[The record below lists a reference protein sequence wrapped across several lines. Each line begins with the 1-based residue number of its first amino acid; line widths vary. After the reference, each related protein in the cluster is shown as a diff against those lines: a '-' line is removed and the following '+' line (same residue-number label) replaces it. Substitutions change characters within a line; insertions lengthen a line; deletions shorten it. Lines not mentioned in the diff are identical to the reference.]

1 MAEINQIKIDLLI
14 NTANAAESIGAQK
27 KAIRDLLSEMG
38 QIDQGSDAFRR
49 LSQAAGELQDQMSDT
64 RSQAKFFADDMKNL
78 SGLAAVGRGIAGGF
92 AVLQGTMGLLSGE
105 SEELQK
111 AMQKVQITMGII
123 QGIQEVA
130 TLLNKDETASIFL
143 KNIANK
149 LFNRTKQ
156 EQVVTEVAANTT
168 TATGTIV
175 NNANTG
181 SVVAATTA
189 TRIWNAVLRM
199 NPIVLI
205 ITALAA
211 LAVGIYSFIT
221 ATDKAKAAND
231 AYNKT
236 LEYQNELYKISRER
250 QEADIDAR
258 IRLAESEGK
267 SAKDMLALALEKS
280 NTEETND
287 ANELKRLQKQIDFK
301 KKQRTNAF
309 MDSKDETA
317 NAINEEIKATQKQVD
332 IIEKKFEFQAG
343 VGNKYYVDR
352 KILQNKYDDQSV
364 KDTQTTNKKISD
376 AQTKAQA
383 DLLAK
388 RKEFAAKML
397 ETDQY
402 IKDQQIQINTND
414 INAIE
419 NKYAK
424 ELALLEDANKKKAAE
439 LVKQNDT
446 EISTLKTAIQTRYG
460 LNTAAYNAQLSAT
473 GVSGIQIAQ
482 MNANLQTQLKQN
494 EAAGL
499 KERNETLKRF
509 EEERLLIL
517 QQTTKAIISPEE
529 FTRFTEYINDE
540 INKVPPPFKF
550 WNIETKKW
558 QEAAYE
564 ASDAAK
570 ELMKSFK
577 TSGEIEELNDG
588 IENTKSKIQEAETN
602 LKKLKEGIKLTG
614 EEFQLI
620 PPVERED
627 ESGQTTEESLS
638 RSISK
643 LKGELAGLET
653 TLKNDVAYKTS
664 EEGLKRLT
672 RGYIEM
678 SQEVVD
684 ASGRTEEFMNNT
696 PFSNI
701 VENIKNGG
709 EDVSKAIDDFSK
721 SVYGKVPEVLKDLFT
736 MDEMSQ
742 QDSLQK
748 TKEYNVKIASL
759 YLDKYKVISD
769 ITKGVP
775 VEEFTVPKDNSVE
788 ELTKVKA
795 NTDKL
800 KAALDLRYNTLKKAA
815 QQAYEDELFAE
826 YQKYSKGEIT
836 AEQYGKNLEH
846 IKQKNTDN
854 LLDIELAYGNLS
866 QEQLA
871 SAEQKKIATIKAAL
885 DKEKAIR
892 TRSNDVWIQTTQATI
907 NEINKILQGLYQ
919 EDINRVGSAYDYK
932 RSILEQ
938 EKADYEFAQSE
949 HTVAEMQ
956 KLAKDAEFRL
966 RKDELDK
973 EQAAAER
980 SIKIKQFNA
989 QKATDAIQIGINTTM
1004 AISKTVAELG
1014 GVGALTPA
1022 GIALLAGLFVQG
1034 AAAATFVLSQQPAFA
1049 SGGLVVGE
1057 GGPKDDKISARLS
1070 NGESVINARSTAMY
1084 KPILSAIN
1092 QAGGGVAFP
1101 MANGGIATPEM
1112 ITGDGGSDMREF
1124 KQLLY
1129 DIASRPIETYVK
1141 EASVTNAQT
1150 SISRQNR
1157 RTSF

>member
-1 MAEINQIKIDLLI
+1 
-14 NTANAAESIGAQK
+14 
-27 KAIRDLLSEMG
+27 
-38 QIDQGSDAFRR
+38 
-49 LSQAAGELQDQMSDT
+49 
-64 RSQAKFFADDMKNL
+64 MKNL

-156 EQVVTEVAANTT
+156 EQVVTEVAANTVT
-168 TATGTIV
+168 NASTIA

-211 LAVGIYSFIT
+211 LAVGIYAFVT
-221 ATDKAKAAND
+221 ATDKSKAAND
-231 AYNKT
+231 ALNST
-236 LEYQNELYKISRER
+236 LEFQNELYRISKER
-250 QEADIDAR
+250 QEANIEAR
-258 IRLAESEGK
+258 IKLAESEGK
-267 SAKDMLALALEKS
+267 SAKDILALELEKS
-280 NTEETND
+280 NNEEAND
-287 ANELKRLQKQIDFK
+287 AASLKRLQKTIERK
-301 KKQRTNAF
+301 KKLRLDAIF
-309 MDSKDETA
+309 DGKDETA
-317 NAINEEIKATQKQVD
+317 TAINDEVKALQKEAD
-332 IIEKKFEFQAG
+332 AIEKNFEFRAG

-352 KILQNKYDDQSV
+352 KILQNKYDTQSV
-364 KDTQTTNKKISD
+364 KDTETTNKKVSD

-388 RKEFAAKML
+388 RKEFAVKML
-397 ETDQY
+397 AADQY
-402 IKDQQIQINTND
+402 IKDQQSEINTES

-439 LVKQNDT
+439 LVKENDD
-446 EISTLKTAIQTRYG
+446 EISKLKDAIALRYG
-460 LNTAAYNAQLSAT
+460 LNSAAYKTQLSAT

-482 MNANLQTQLKQN
+482 MNANLQIQLKQN
-494 EAAGL
+494 EEAGL
-499 KERNETLKRF
+499 KQRNETLKRF
-509 EEERLLIL
+509 EEERFAIL

-529 FTRFTEYINDE
+529 FTRFTEYINDQIKE
-540 INKVPPPFKF
+540 PMKEFLNTEQIEKYNSKIDGMNRALKEMIDVKVRL
-550 WNIETKKW
+550 
-558 QEAAYE
+558 QA
-564 ASDAAK
+564 
-570 ELMKSFK
+570 
-577 TSGEIEELNDG
+577 GEIIAPVGVGPDQLSTVEDYETA
-588 IENTKSKIQEAETN
+588 ITK
-602 LKKLKEGIKLTG
+602 LEGSIAALYG
-614 EEFQLI
+614 QL
-620 PPVERED
+620 
-627 ESGQTTEESLS
+627 Q
-638 RSISK
+638 
-643 LKGELAGLET
+643 
-653 TLKNDVAYKTS
+653 NDVALKTS
-664 EEGLKRLT
+664 EEGIKKLVRA
-672 RGYIEM
+672 Y
-678 SQEVVD
+678 
-684 ASGRTEEFMNNT
+684 ASTIDVKGKMVMTPEEFEANKLNLQKGMFYLVGAVKEGNQD
-696 PFSNI
+696 I
-701 VENIKNGG
+701 
-709 EDVSKAIDDFSK
+709 SKALDKFEKD
-721 SVYGKVPEVLKDLFT
+721 VYGKVPTILKQLFSV
-736 MDEMSQ
+736 DEDSQ
-742 QDSLQK
+742 SESLKK
-748 TKEYNVKIASL
+748 TDVYNVKMAAL
-759 YLDKYKVISD
+759 YLDKYKVIND
-769 ITKGVP
+769 ITKGQKI
-775 VEEFTVPKDNSVE
+775 EEFTVPDPKKGKDPLKTE
-788 ELTKVKA
+788 EENKKA
-795 NTDKL
+795 ADLEISRTRDNTDKL
-800 KAALDLRYNTLKKAA
+800 KKALDLRYLTLKKAA
-815 QQAYEDELFAE
+815 QQAYEDQLFAE
-826 YQKYSKGEIT
+826 YQLYAKGEIS
-836 AEQYGKNLEH
+836 AEEYGKGLEY

-854 LLDIELAYGNLS
+854 LLDIDLAYGVLS

-871 SAEQKKIATIKAAL
+871 TAEQKKIATIKAAA

-892 TRSNDVWIQTTQATI
+892 QRSNDVWIQTTQATI
-907 NEINKILQGLYQ
+907 NEVNKILQGLYQ
-919 EDINRVGSAYDYK
+919 TDINRVGSAYDYK
-932 RSILEQ
+932 RKVLED
-938 EKADYEFAQSE
+938 EKKDYDAKQAQY
-949 HTVAEMQ
+949 TVAEIQ
-956 KLAKDAEFRL
+956 KQAKDDEFRL

-980 SIKIKQFNA
+980 SIKIKQFNT

-1022 GIALLAGLFVQG
+1022 GIALITGLFVQG
-1034 AAAATFVLSQQPAFA
+1034 AAAAGFVLAQQPAFA

-1112 ITGDGGSDMREF
+1112 ITTDGGSDIREF

-1141 EASVTNAQT
+1141 ESSVTNAQT

>member
-1 MAEINQIKIDLLI
+1 
-14 NTANAAESIGAQK
+14 
-27 KAIRDLLSEMG
+27 
-38 QIDQGSDAFRR
+38 
-49 LSQAAGELQDQMSDT
+49 
-64 RSQAKFFADDMKNL
+64 
-78 SGLAAVGRGIAGGF
+78 
-92 AVLQGTMGLLSGE
+92 
-105 SEELQK
+105 
-111 AMQKVQITMGII
+111 
-123 QGIQEVA
+123 
-130 TLLNKDETASIFL
+130 
-143 KNIANK
+143 
-149 LFNRTKQ
+149 
-156 EQVVTEVAANTT
+156 
-168 TATGTIV
+168 
-175 NNANTG
+175 
-181 SVVAATTA
+181 
-189 TRIWNAVLRM
+189 
-199 NPIVLI
+199 
-205 ITALAA
+205 
-211 LAVGIYSFIT
+211 
-221 ATDKAKAAND
+221 
-231 AYNKT
+231 
-236 LEYQNELYKISRER
+236 
-250 QEADIDAR
+250 
-258 IRLAESEGK
+258 
-267 SAKDMLALALEKS
+267 
-280 NTEETND
+280 
-287 ANELKRLQKQIDFK
+287 
-301 KKQRTNAF
+301 
-309 MDSKDETA
+309 
-317 NAINEEIKATQKQVD
+317 
-332 IIEKKFEFQAG
+332 
-343 VGNKYYVDR
+343 VDR
-352 KILQNKYDDQSV
+352 KILQNKYDTQIV
-364 KDTQTTNKKISD
+364 KDTETTNKKISD
-376 AQTKAQA
+376 AQAKSQA

-388 RKEFAAKML
+388 QKEFAAKML
-397 ETDQY
+397 GVDQY
-402 IKDQQIQINTND
+402 IAEQLQEINESD
-414 INAIE
+414 ISAIE

-424 ELALLEDANKKKAAE
+424 ELALLENANKKKAAE
-439 LVKQNDT
+439 LVKDNDAQ
-446 EISTLKTAIQTRYG
+446 IAIVKTGIADRYG
-460 LNTAAYNAQLSAT
+460 LNTASYKAQLAAEEAV
-473 GVSGIQIAQ
+473 GGKIYR
-482 MNANLQTQLKQN
+482 MNANLQTQLTQN
-494 EAAGL
+494 EEDGL
-499 KERNETLKRF
+499 KQRNDTLKRF
-509 EEERLLIL
+509 EEERFLIL

-540 INKVPPPFKF
+540 INKVPPPFYF

-558 QEAAYE
+558 QEAVYE

-588 IENTKSKIQEAETN
+588 IENTKSKISEAERN
-602 LKKLKEGIKLTG
+602 LKKLKDGIKLTG

-620 PPVERED
+620 PPAERED

-709 EDVSKAIDDFSK
+709 ADVSKAIDDFSK
-721 SVYGKVPEVLKDLFT
+721 SVYGKVPEVLSDLFT

-759 YLDKYKVISD
+759 YLDKYKTITD

-775 VEEFTVPKDNSVE
+775 VEEFTVPKDTSE
-788 ELTKVKA
+788 AELTRVKA

-800 KAALDLRYNTLKKAA
+800 KTALDLRYNTLKKAA

-826 YQKYSKGEIT
+826 YQRYSKGEVT
-836 AEQYGKNLEH
+836 AEQYGKNIEY
-846 IKQKNTDN
+846 IKQKNVDN
-854 LLDIELAYGNLS
+854 LLDIDLTYGVLS

-871 SAEQKKIATIKAAL
+871 TAEQKKIATIKAAL
-885 DKEKAIR
+885 DKEKVIR

-932 RSILEQ
+932 RAVLEQ
-938 EKADYEFAQSE
+938 EKADYDAKQAEY
-949 HTVAEMQ
+949 TVAEMQ
-956 KLAKDAEFRL
+956 KLAKDAEFKL

-1022 GIALLAGLFVQG
+1022 GIALVAGLFVQG
-1034 AAAATFVLSQQPAFA
+1034 AAAAGFVLSQQPAFA

-1112 ITGDGGSDMREF
+1112 ITGDGGTDMREF

>member
-14 NTANAAESIGAQK
+14 NTANAAQSIGAQK

-168 TATGTIV
+168 TAAGTIV

-221 ATDKAKAAND
+221 ATDQAKAAND

-236 LEYQNELYKISRER
+236 LEFQNELYRISRER

-317 NAINEEIKATQKQVD
+317 NAINEEIIATQKQVD

-402 IKDQQIQINTND
+402 IKDQQTQINTND

-439 LVKQNDT
+439 LVKQNDDQIA
-446 EISTLKTAIQTRYG
+446 ELKTSIAKMYA
-460 LNTAAYNAQLSAT
+460 LNSAAYNAQLSAT
-473 GVSGIQIAQ
+473 GVSGIKIAQ
-482 MNANLQTQLKQN
+482 MNANLQIQLKQN

-499 KERNETLKRF
+499 KERNETLKKFEQERF
-509 EEERLLIL
+509 DIL
-517 QQTTKAIISPEE
+517 QKTTKAIISPEE
-529 FTRFTEYINDE
+529 FTRFTEYINDQIKE
-540 INKVPPPFKF
+540 PLKEFLNTEQIEKYQRKIDGINRSLGEMEE
-550 WNIETKKW
+550 N
-558 QEAAYE
+558 
-564 ASDAAK
+564 K
-570 ELMKSFK
+570 ERLEK
-577 TSGEIEELNDG
+577 GEILLRPIGTLQTISDYDDAITQLRGNIAG
-588 IENTKSKIQEAETN
+588 IN
-602 LKKLKEGIKLTG
+602 GI
-614 EEFQLI
+614 
-620 PPVERED
+620 
-627 ESGQTTEESLS
+627 
-638 RSISK
+638 
-643 LKGELAGLET
+643 LA
-653 TLKNDVAYKTS
+653 NDVAVKTS
-664 EEGLKRLT
+664 EEGIKKLVKAYT
-672 RGYIEM
+672 STIDVKGSFDMTQEYIEANKLNLQKGM
-678 SQEVVD
+678 FYITNAVKD
-684 ASGRTEEFMNNT
+684 GNG
-696 PFSNI
+696 NI
-701 VENIKNGG
+701 
-709 EDVSKAIDDFSK
+709 SKAIDQFEKD
-721 SVYGKVPEVLKDLFT
+721 VYGKVPTILKQLFSV
-736 MDEMSQ
+736 DEDSQ
-742 QDSLQK
+742 AESLKK
-748 TKEYNVKIASL
+748 TDVYNVKMAAL
-759 YLDKYKVISD
+759 YLDKYKVIND
-769 ITKGVP
+769 ITKGQKI
-775 VEEFTVPKDNSVE
+775 EEFTVPKNVSDPKKTEDENKKAAE
-788 ELTKVKA
+788 NELVRTRI

-800 KAALDLRYNTLKKAA
+800 KAALDLRYDTLKKAA
-815 QQAYEDELFAE
+815 QQAYEDQLFAE
-826 YQKYSKGEIT
+826 YQMFTKGEIT
-836 AEQYGKNLEH
+836 AEEYGKGIEY

-871 SAEQKKIATIKAAL
+871 TAEQKKIATIKAAA

-980 SIKIKQFNA
+980 SIKMKQFNA

-1014 GVGALTPA
+1014 GVGAITPA

-1049 SGGLVVGE
+1049 SGGLVIGE
-1057 GGPKDDKISARLS
+1057 GGPQDDKISARLS